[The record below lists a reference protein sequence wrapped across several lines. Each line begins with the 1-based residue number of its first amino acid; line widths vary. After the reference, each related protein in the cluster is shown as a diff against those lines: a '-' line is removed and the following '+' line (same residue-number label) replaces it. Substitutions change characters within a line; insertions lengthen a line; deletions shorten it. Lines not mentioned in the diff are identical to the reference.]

1 MVAKAGLCGQ
11 TVHMGYGRIAIL
23 GTLALAVATGTTP
36 ALASSTD
43 WFETQGGRI
52 RLVTAGV
59 PDAQGRVTGVLDI
72 ALDPGWKTYW
82 RDPGDSGVPPQ
93 IMVDGPEVRQ
103 AELSFPAP
111 TRHDD
116 GYSEWAGYDSS
127 VLLPIQFTLAGHHQ
141 PATIAAKVMIG
152 MCERI
157 CIPVHADLVVDPDR
171 SSQQV
176 VEEAMVHNAL
186 AALPAP
192 ASPGFEASIA
202 TASDD
207 TLTVEA
213 TLPEDARSA
222 ELFLAGEGGY
232 AFATPV
238 AKPADGK
245 LVFEVP
251 VVAKPA
257 HKPDGQGLPYTLT
270 SSAGAVSGFLPYP

>member
-1 MVAKAGLCGQ
+1 MRSLS
-11 TVHMGYGRIAIL
+11 IL
-23 GTLALAVATGTTP
+23 P
-36 ALASSTD
+36 ALLIAATLSGPPAHAASSD
-43 WFETQGGRI
+43 WHVSEGGRI
-52 RLVTAGV
+52 RIVTANQ
-59 PDAQGRVTGVLDI
+59 PDAGGNLRGVLQI
-72 ALDPGWKTYW
+72 ELKPGWKTYW

-93 IMVDGPEVRQ
+93 ITVDGPEVRQ

-213 TLPEDARSA
+213 TLPEGTRSA